1 MTKRPTFKD
10 FRGTGSLADF
20 TSLTDEEFLEILT
33 PFRKARKKYDKEFK
47 FDGEKRERKAP
58 KKKRKNGAFNA
69 SEDLLLFIL
78 TYLKLYPIQ
87 AVFAFT
93 YKMKQSKI
101 GGWIN
106 YSCNVLLATLEMQNY
121 APARCVEKL
130 KTLLQGHEKVYLDA
144 TEREISRPTEHQ
156 RQREFYSGKKK
167 NIPLRMSC

>member
-78 TYLKLYPIQ
+78 TYLKLYP
-87 AVFAFT
+87 
-93 YKMKQSKI
+93 MMH
-101 GGWIN
+101 
-106 YSCNVLLATLEMQNY
+106 LLHSTFFLES
-121 APARCVEKL
+121 EKL
-130 KTLLQGHEKVYLDA
+130 Q
-144 TEREISRPTEHQ
+144 ISAFR
-156 RQREFYSGKKK
+156 
-167 NIPLRMSC
+167 